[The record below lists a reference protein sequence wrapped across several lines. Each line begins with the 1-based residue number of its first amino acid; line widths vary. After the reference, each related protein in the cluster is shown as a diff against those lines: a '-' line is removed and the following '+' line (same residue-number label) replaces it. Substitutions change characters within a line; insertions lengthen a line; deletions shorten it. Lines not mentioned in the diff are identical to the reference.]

1 MLRKA
6 AFASSVVAS
15 MPTVCPLTNPASAS
29 CCRIHVKT
37 AVCVSRSISR
47 RVSEIVEW
55 SGAESA
61 SSRCR
66 NARTLNE
73 SAARHAIAH
82 SESRP
87 SKYPS
92 SSSRTYRPGAKLGR
106 PRTGA

>member
-15 MPTVCPLTNPASAS
+15 MPTVCPLINPA
-29 CCRIHVKT
+29 
-37 AVCVSRSISR
+37 
-47 RVSEIVEW
+47 
-55 SGAESA
+55 SA

-73 SAARHAIAH
+73 SAARHAIAR

-92 SSSRTYRPGAKLGR
+92 SSSRTHRPGAKLGR